1 MSNSDFE
8 DSEFEYLTPLK
19 DLSKHVWHGRIWL
32 NSKHADDALRVID
45 MRRAVAD
52 ILVWHNWFEDS
63 DITYEIS
70 IAATSRIT
78 IEEVLKNV
86 RLLSPAAHLHQC
98 YKASGQTIEHSDW
111 QDFK

>member
-19 DLSKHVWHGRIWL
+19 DLSKHVCHGRIWL

-45 MRRAVAD
+45 IRRSVAD
-52 ILVWHNWFEDS
+52 ILVWHNWFEKS

-70 IAATSRIT
+70 IAATSRIV
-78 IEEVLKNV
+78 IEEALKNI
-86 RLLSPAAHLHQC
+86 RLLSPAAHLFMC
-98 YKASGQTIEHSDW
+98 YKAAGHVIEHKDW
-111 QDFK
+111 QTF